1 MSQTI
6 AFLSLAHD
14 GPAIRARTQE
24 MLEGYCFGKAVAKP
38 SLWLRNRAELRTTLK
53 RGDTL
58 VSHKFTDLFT
68 SPTDMVS
75 FVTWALGENIAVHT
89 ADVGE
94 LTERLAILR
103 VLGEAFAP
111 LDKEVIKL
119 RQQLTIEQ
127 IQSEGIEENV
137 TRRVTKAVKAAL
149 EQLDILT
156 IATQAKEAAVAET
169 PKPKPASE
177 WQPMQGT
184 KWQ

>member
-6 AFLSLAHD
+6 ALLSLSHD
-14 GPAIRARTQE
+14 GPVLRARTQE
-24 MLEGYCFGKAVAKP
+24 MLEAYCFGRGIAKP
-38 SLWLRNRAELRTTLK
+38 ALWLRNLAELRATLK

-58 VSHKFTDLFT
+58 VCHKFTDLFT
-68 SPTDMVS
+68 APTDMVT
-75 FVTWALGENIAVHT
+75 FVTWALADNIRIHT
-89 ADVGE
+89 ADLGE

-111 LDKEVIKL
+111 LDKEVVKL

-127 IQSEGIEENV
+127 IQSAAIEENV

-149 EQLDILT
+149 EQLDVLT
-156 IATQAKEAAVAET
+156 IATQAKEAAIAEM
-169 PKPKPASE
+169 PKPKAASE